1 LRFLASKTPFGTV
14 TCWTGFVCENT
25 QGATPMDLFSTQFL
39 AALAAIIVIDLVLAG
54 DNAIVIAL
62 AARNLPDRLRKRA
75 ILWGTAGAIG
85 VRAAMT
91 IAVVWLLTIPGL
103 MFAGGVMLLWIAY
116 RLLAPGSASDGGEHA
131 KAAGSFWGA
140 MGTIVVA
147 DAMMGLDNVLAV
159 AGAAHGSYLLVILG
173 LLISIPIVVW
183 GSQLV
188 LKLIDR
194 FPAII
199 YLGAGVLA
207 ATAAKM
213 ITDEPAVRLALSGER
228 ALVYAVYVVLVAGVL
243 ALAAL
248 RNRFRRQDAL
258 QSRLLGSAPQ
268 PLAAAGTPGARVL
281 VPIDGS
287 RRALEAVHVIAQRPA
302 GSAPAEVHLVNV
314 QHPLSRHIAGFLRRA
329 DIAAWQREQGGKALK
344 AAAELLTR
352 LGIPHVR
359 HVRVGPRAGTIARTA
374 QELGCERIVMATARR
389 NSLTRLLDDSVT
401 ERVLAH
407 TDVPMEIVPT
417 PHRSPLEAFGY
428 AASLAAAV
436 GIAAAMFG

>member
-1 LRFLASKTPFGTV
+1 MCDQRK
-14 TCWTGFVCENT
+14 E
-25 QGATPMDLFSTQFL
+25 QRPMDFFSTQFL
-39 AALAAIIVIDLVLAG
+39 AALAAIVVIDLVLAG

-62 AARNLPDRLRKRA
+62 AARSLPARLRKRA

-91 IAVVWLLTIPGL
+91 VAVVWLLTIPGL

-116 RLLAPGSASDGGEHA
+116 RLLVPGGASGGGGHDA

-140 MGTIVVA
+140 MGTSVVA

-194 FPAII
+194 FPLIV

-213 ITDEPAVRLALSGER
+213 ITDEPAVRLALSGEQ
-228 ALVYAVYVVLVAGVL
+228 ALVYAVYVILVMGVL

-248 RNRFRRQDAL
+248 RSRFRRQDAL
-258 QSRLLGSAPQ
+258 QARLQARAPGAAASAPE
-268 PLAAAGTPGARVL
+268 ARVL

-287 RRALEAVHVIAQRPA
+287 GRALEALHDLARRHA
-302 GSAPAEVHLVNV
+302 GAAPAQVHLLNV
-314 QHPLSRHIAGFLRRA
+314 QHPLSRHVAGFLGRA
-329 DIAAWQREQGGKALK
+329 DVAAWQREQGEKALE
-344 AAAELLTR
+344 AAAGLLTR
-352 LGIPHVR
+352 LGIAHER
-359 HVRVGPRAGTIARTA
+359 HVRVGPRARTIAQAAR
-374 QELGCERIVMATARR
+374 ELDCERIVMAAARR
-389 NSLTRLLDDSVT
+389 NSLTRLLDDSLT

-407 TDVPMEIVPT
+407 TDVPMQVVAT
-417 PHRSPLEAFGY
+417 AHRSPLEAAGY
-428 AASLAAAV
+428 AASFVAAV
-436 GIAAAMFG
+436 GVAAAMLG